1 MFRDFTCRA
10 MNSHIQVLLESE
22 TPTADL
28 EILVLD
34 GFAIAEQRFSRFLP
48 TSECSY
54 LNTRSGQLSFVSDS
68 MLEVLE
74 LARHYQEL
82 TNGAFDIC
90 VGQAMERAGYGQ
102 SFESIQ
108 ERIME
113 FEQPDL
119 PPHGRLALQVDPW
132 MKSIRILAGHK
143 VDFGGIVKSWTAQHV
158 ANRLQTDWLVRR
170 GFINAGGDVRVW
182 GGAAENEPWCI
193 GIANPFETDP
203 AKEVTLQLRTGAVA
217 TSSILRRRWLTNAG
231 EMHHLIDTRTMRPSL
246 SSVVQ
251 CTVVGQDLVA
261 CEVWAKVLCMLGME
275 EGIPLFQRRSQGME
289 ALIYTSVGDVFQ
301 VKPLIGSLE
310 HSWTGLKGEGSL

>member
-1 MFRDFTCRA
+1 MLRDFAFRA
-10 MNSHIQVLLESE
+10 MNSYIQVLLESE
-22 TPTADL
+22 TPSAEL
-28 EILVLD
+28 EIPVLD
-34 GFAIAEQRFSRFLP
+34 GFAIAEQQFSRFLP
-48 TSECSY
+48 ASECSY
-54 LNTRSGQLSFVSDS
+54 LNARSGQLSFVSDS

-74 LARHYQEL
+74 LARHYQEQ
-82 TNGAFDIC
+82 TDGAFDIC
-90 VGQAMERAGYGQ
+90 VGQAMERAGYRQ

-113 FEQPDL
+113 LEQPDL

-203 AKEVTLQLRTGAVA
+203 TKEVTLQLRTGAVA

-261 CEVWAKVLCMLGME
+261 CEVWAKVLCVLGME
-275 EGIPLFQRRSQGME
+275 EGIPLFQRRSQGLE

-301 VKPLIGSLE
+301 VKPLLGSLE

>member
-1 MFRDFTCRA
+1 MFRDFTFRA
-10 MNSHIQVLLESE
+10 MNSHIQVLLESK
-22 TPTADL
+22 TPTAEL
-28 EILVLD
+28 EIPVLD
-34 GFAIAEQRFSRFLP
+34 GFAHAEQRFSRFLP

-54 LNTRSGQLSFVSDS
+54 LNAGSGQLSFVSDS

-74 LARHYQEL
+74 LARYYQEQ

-90 VGQAMERAGYGQ
+90 VGHALEQAGYRQ

-108 ERIME
+108 EQMIE
-113 FEQPDL
+113 LEQPDS
-119 PPHGRLALQVDPW
+119 PPYSGMALQVDPW
-132 MKSIRILAGHK
+132 MKSVRLSAGYK
-143 VDFGGIVKSWTAQHV
+143 VDFGGIVKSWTAQQV

-193 GIANPFETDP
+193 GVANPFETDP
-203 AKEVTLQLRTGAVA
+203 SKEVTLQLRTGAVA

-231 EMHHLIDTRTMRPSL
+231 EMHHLIDTRTMQPSQ

-251 CTVVGQDLVA
+251 CTVVGQDLIA

-275 EGIPLFQRRSQGME
+275 EGVTLFQRRSQDME

-301 VKPLIGSLE
+301 VKPLLGSIE
-310 HSWTGLKGEGSL
+310 HSWKGLKGERSL